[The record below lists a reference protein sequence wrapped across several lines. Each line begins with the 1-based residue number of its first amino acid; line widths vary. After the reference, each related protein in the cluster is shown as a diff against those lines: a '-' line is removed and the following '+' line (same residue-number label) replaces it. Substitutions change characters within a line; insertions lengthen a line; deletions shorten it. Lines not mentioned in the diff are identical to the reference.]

1 MEAVDILVRS
11 LSKPVPMGTG
21 RRMLQYHGR
30 SDRHSKLACWGI
42 LFDLLRSSSVLR
54 SQVESGEVVFGVN
67 HTMKSYAP
75 EKSKKLDLVLC
86 RPEFEQVPSPR
97 AQTLESLAEHYGVEL
112 TPEQERMLKE
122 LPTIY
127 EAPVGNVLVAFEAKA
142 CMTEHVKALPRL
154 YDELNSSHQIVHGHS
169 SNALSVGFAMVNAS
183 ETFLSPTNEGKV
195 NTHSQPRVMQRTI
208 DTLTS
213 LPRRSHHSDQGFDG
227 FAIVVVDM
235 TNDGTP
241 CELVTTPPAPQPRD
255 VLHYDRM
262 LQRVAHEFDSRFSR
276 R

>member
-1 MEAVDILVRS
+1 
-11 LSKPVPMGTG
+11 
-21 RRMLQYHGR
+21 MLQYHGR

-54 SQVESGEVVFGVN
+54 SQVESREVVFGVN

-86 RPEFEQVPSPR
+86 RPEFGQAPSPK
-97 AQTLESLAEHYGVEL
+97 AHTLESLAEHYGVEL
-112 TPEQERMLKE
+112 TSEQERVLKE

-127 EAPVGNVLVAFEAKA
+127 EAPVGNVLMAFEAKA

-169 SNALSVGFAMVNAS
+169 SNALSIGVAMVNAS
-183 ETFLSPTNEGKV
+183 ETFHSPTNEGKV

-208 DTLTS
+208 DTVAS

-227 FAIVVVDM
+227 LAIVVVDM
-235 TNDGTP
+235 ENDGTP
-241 CELVTTPPAPQPRD
+241 CELVTAPPAPQPDD